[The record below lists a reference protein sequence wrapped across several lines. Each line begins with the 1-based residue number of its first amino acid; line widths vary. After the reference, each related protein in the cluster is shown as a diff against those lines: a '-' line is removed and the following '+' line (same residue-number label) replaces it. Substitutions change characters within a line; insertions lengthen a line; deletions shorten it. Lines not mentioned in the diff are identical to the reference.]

1 MVHIIGNA
9 NEFWRLRVTRLDT
22 TENLEFEWHSDI
34 LYRDPRPDYGDEVE
48 SWYVEAVRVDDP
60 DTVSRLAVC
69 PTHGEARDVLAAIS
83 GDLAQMTKAQFE
95 LAYVDVAEQGDVG
108 VE

>member
-9 NEFWRLRVTRLDT
+9 EEFWRLRITRLDT
-22 TENLEFEWHSDI
+22 TENLEFEWHADI
-34 LYRDPRPDYGDEVE
+34 LYRDPSPDYGDETE

-69 PTHGEARDVLAAIS
+69 TTHGEAKDVLAAIAS
-83 GDLAQMTKAQFE
+83 DLAQMTKSEFE
-95 LAYVDVAEQGDVG
+95 LAYVDSAEQGDVG